1 LLTSICGTLLD
12 LVFNPCFTGT
22 THWPADV
29 PENCPSQTDLVV
41 QSTSIEN
48 DVIISYSAQRA

>member
-1 LLTSICGTLLD
+1 
-12 LVFNPCFTGT
+12 VFNPCFTGT

-29 PENCPSQTDLVV
+29 SENCPNQTDLVV